1 MEAGY
6 HLTRVD
12 GCPLLFVFLVCTRT
26 LENRK
31 SPAVSLGSS
40 RICVISTFYRPLRPT
55 SPLRRAAMA
64 LSKLSG
70 DEQGVVFT
78 QLCNVLEVDPRA
90 SPCAHACA

>member
-12 GCPLLFVFLVCTRT
+12 GCPLLFVFLVSI
-26 LENRK
+26 ENSRVTE
-31 SPAVSLGSS
+31 SPPLSASAHLA
-40 RICVISTFYRPLRPT
+40 CVISTFYRPLRPT

-90 SPCAHACA
+90 SPCA